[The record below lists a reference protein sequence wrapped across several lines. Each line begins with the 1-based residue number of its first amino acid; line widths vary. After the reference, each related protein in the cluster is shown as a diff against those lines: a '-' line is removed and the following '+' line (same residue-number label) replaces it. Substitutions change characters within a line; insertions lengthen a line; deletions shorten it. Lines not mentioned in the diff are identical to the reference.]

1 MLMDWQSV
9 ITDRETEVLG
19 SADVGI
25 TAVRDLWNE
34 QLEDFSIY
42 GEGRVW
48 IQPPPT
54 VRTSGEDPQ
63 DAG

>member
-1 MLMDWQSV
+1 
-9 ITDRETEVLG
+9 VLG

-54 VRTSGEDPQ
+54 VLTSGEDPQ
-63 DAG
+63 